1 MNKTSLIKQLL
12 NDYYENRSDVK
23 FDVNLKT
30 KDLDADIYVINL
42 TLTFGPE
49 DGIFSRLRKKAESTM
64 TKKFLTSVL
73 NLKNKELKVITEFI
87 EYYSTEYDILK

>member
-23 FDVNLKT
+23 FDVNLNT
-30 KDLDADIYVINL
+30 KDVDADVYVINL

-49 DGIFSRLRKKAESTM
+49 DGIISRLRKKGESRT